1 MAPGLLTTREEAL
14 MAFRDV
20 AVAFTQKEWKLLS
33 SAQRTLYREVMLENY
48 SHLVSLG
55 IAFSKPKLIE
65 QLEQGNETWREENEH
80 LLDLCPG
87 RIEGE
92 DANTCPASTLV
103 RGPRPSP
110 CADSTTAVLTG
121 PHWQNCGRMPGSR
134 RALQLLPPAPCDV
147 PLAIYTQFEG
157 RHWGVHSKT

>member
-65 QLEQGNETWREENEH
+65 QLEQGNEPWREDNEH
-80 LLDLCPG
+80 LLDLCP
-87 RIEGE
+87 
-92 DANTCPASTLV
+92 AQT
-103 RGPRPSP
+103 PSSWLLHKQQ
-110 CADSTTAVLTG
+110 AKQMFLRQGFIGVS
-121 PHWQNCGRMPGSR
+121 WSKSK
-134 RALQLLPPAPCDV
+134 RAAPKK
-147 PLAIYTQFEG
+147 G
-157 RHWGVHSKT
+157 KS